1 MARARRFKN
10 RTPFRQS
17 LKLARGLKRR
27 AQALKQ
33 RARALKHWARALKH
47 LAWPRRRH
55 TQAALPSWVNDVN
68 GCDYM
73 KSIIVHNHY
82 LFTEALRLSVKTLF
96 LYLPEYLTTFYRCS

>member
-68 GCDYM
+68 GRDSM
-73 KSIIVHNHY
+73 TRIIVPHYY
-82 LFTEALRLSVKTLF
+82 LFPDSLRFSGQRDRKST
-96 LYLPEYLTTFYRCS
+96 PPTSRP